1 MPEPRPARAR
11 VLALATA
18 LAVGFG
24 LLVAPAAVAAEA
36 APSAAPVSETSGEWH
51 TKEPAAR
58 QAAPQ
63 AVEPRALV
71 AATPPAN
78 DLRENATVVTSLPY
92 STYSA
97 QYDGATL
104 SDGETASCRTTD
116 PDNTEYFSE
125 GRGSVWFKYVSTKRQ
140 TLTFG
145 GTVPESTSTVS
156 AFVDGPITDSTRIS
170 CTESGFRAENFVQ
183 AEAGKTYYFQVS
195 ADYYSTSTEPAGTAE
210 FFLSASAAIPN
221 TTYSSASVVSAL
233 PATINGSTSKIDRNW
248 YRPYSGCDFNA
259 FMGSVWYKYRAA
271 SSGTVHADL
280 GESYFPA
287 NVGVYDSD
295 GVTPGTLLECP
306 DQSTEA
312 GEDYSYDRAN
322 TDFTTVAGKTY
333 FIQVSNF
340 GFNRGD
346 FVLKLSNVAT
356 LTAPTPSITGSATV
370 GNTLTAVPGTWGPQ
384 PVALSYQWLNDGYPI
399 NGATGP
405 QYVVADSDFNES
417 ITVQVTGTKAGYA
430 TAARTSAAVTVTS
443 GSLTNSVPTV
453 TGSAAI
459 GGTLTANPGNWG
471 PAPVELAYQWKRNG
485 TAIAGATGSSYVVAS
500 ADSGTALTVSVT
512 GTKYGY
518 TTATRTSSATQVGL
532 PLQTLM
538 PTPTIS
544 GSTTVGSTLTA
555 NPGTW
560 DSGVTLSYQWKK
572 NGGTYISGA
581 TAKTYVLKASDAG
594 ATLTVSVTGTKTGYS
609 PATKTSATTAAVTNG
624 AVITGATPT
633 ITGTATVGQKLTAV
647 PGTWTPS
654 PVTLAYQWQ
663 RNGTAISGAT
673 ATTYTLVAA
682 DADAAITVAVTGT
695 KSGYTAVTKT
705 SAAVTAKA
713 ALQTLMPTPTI
724 TGTTKVGSTLTANP
738 GTWDAGTT
746 LSYQWKKN
754 GGTYI
759 SGATAKTYVLKAS
772 DAGATITVSVTSTKT
787 GYSPATKTSA
797 TTALVTGGVLTGAT
811 PTITGTAKVGQT
823 LTAVPGTWSPAPVT
837 LSYQWKRGGTAISG
851 ATSAT
856 YKTVSA
862 DAGKAIT
869 VTVTGTKAGYT
880 TLSKTSAAK
889 TVVK

>member
-1 MPEPRPARAR
+1 MPEHRPARAR

-24 LLVAPAAVAAEA
+24 LLVAPAAAAAEA
-36 APSAAPVSETSGEWH
+36 APSDAPVSETSGQWH
-51 TKEPAAR
+51 TDAPAAR

-63 AVEPRALV
+63 AAEPRALV
-71 AATPPAN
+71 AVTPPVN
-78 DLRENATVVTSLPY
+78 DLRENATLVSSLPF
-92 STYSA
+92 STVAPYA
-97 QYDGATL
+97 GATL
-104 SDGETASCRTTD
+104 SDGEDSTCRTTD
-116 PDNTEYFSE
+116 PDYSE
-125 GRGSVWFKYVSTKRQ
+125 FFTYGYGSTWFKYVSTKRQ

-145 GTVPESTSTVS
+145 GSSTIVS
-156 AFVDGPITDSTRIS
+156 AFADGPITDAARIS
-170 CTESGFRAENFVQ
+170 CTEVGYRERNFVQ

-195 ADYYSTSTEPAGTAE
+195 VDHYSTETGEPANAE
-210 FFLSASAAIPN
+210 FFLSASAAVPN
-221 TTYSSASVVSAL
+221 TTYSSASVISSV
-233 PATINGSTSKIDRNW
+233 PATIQGSTAKIDNNW
-248 YRPYSGCDFNA
+248 YEPYAGCDYNP
-259 FMGSVWYKYRAA
+259 FMGSVWYKYRAPA
-271 SSGTVHADL
+271 TGSVQADL
-280 GESYFPA
+280 GDSFSPV
-287 NVGVYDSD
+287 NLGVYESD
-295 GVTPGTLLECP
+295 GVTPGAMLACP
-306 DQSTEA
+306 YQYTETGST
-312 GEDYSYDRAN
+312 GEYDYSFDRAN
-322 TDFTTVAGKTY
+322 ASFAVQAGKTY
-333 FIQVSNF
+333 FLQVSNF
-340 GFNRGD
+340 DFNKGD
-346 FVLKLSNVAT
+346 FVLTLANVGT
-356 LTAPTPSITGSATV
+356 LTAPTPTISGSATA
-370 GNTLTAVPGTWGPQ
+370 GDTLTAVPGTWGPS
-384 PVALSYQWLNDGYPI
+384 PVALSYQWLSNGSPI
-399 NGATGP
+399 SDATGP
-405 QYVVADSDFNES
+405 QYVVSQWDLGNA

-430 TAARTSAAVTVTS
+430 TAARTSAAVTVTA

-485 TAIAGATGSSYVVAS
+485 TAIAGATGSSYVVTS

-682 DADAAITVAVTGT
+682 DAGAAITVAVTGT

-738 GTWDAGTT
+738 GTWDSGTT
-746 LSYQWKKN
+746 LTYQWKKN
-754 GGTYI
+754 NGVYI

-772 DAGATITVSVTSTKT
+772 DAGATVTVSVTATKT

-797 TTALVTGGVLTGAT
+797 TTAVVTGGVLTGAT

-823 LTAVPGTWSPAPVT
+823 LTAVPGTWSPAPVA

-856 YKTVSA
+856 YKAVSA

>member
-1 MPEPRPARAR
+1 MPEHRPARAR

-36 APSAAPVSETSGEWH
+36 APSAAPVSETSGQWH
-51 TKEPAAR
+51 TDAPAAR

-78 DLRENATVVTSLPY
+78 DLRENATAVTTLPF
-92 STYSA
+92 STVAPYA
-97 QYDGATL
+97 GATL
-104 SDGETASCRTTD
+104 SDGEDSTCRTTD
-116 PDNTEYFSE
+116 PDYSE
-125 GRGSVWFKYVSTKRQ
+125 FFTYGYGSTWFKYVSTKRQ

-145 GTVPESTSTVS
+145 GSSTIVS
-156 AFVDGPITDSTRIS
+156 AFADGPITDAARIS
-170 CTESGFRAENFVQ
+170 CTEVGYRERNFVQ

-195 ADYYSTSTEPAGTAE
+195 VDHYSTETGEPANAE
-210 FFLSASAAIPN
+210 FFLSASAAVPN
-221 TTYSSASVVSAL
+221 TTYSSASVISSV
-233 PATINGSTSKIDRNW
+233 PATIQGSTSKIDNNW
-248 YRPYSGCDFNA
+248 YEPYSGCDYNP
-259 FMGSVWYKYRAA
+259 FMGSVWYKYRAPA
-271 SSGTVHADL
+271 TGSVQADL
-280 GESYFPA
+280 GDSFSPV
-287 NVGVYDSD
+287 NLGVYESD
-295 GVTPGTLLECP
+295 GVTPGAMLACP
-306 DQSTEA
+306 YQYTETGST
-312 GEDYSYDRAN
+312 GEYDYSFDRAN
-322 TDFTTVAGKTY
+322 ASFAVQAGKTY
-333 FIQVSNF
+333 FLQVSNF
-340 GFNRGD
+340 DFNKGD
-346 FVLKLSNVAT
+346 FVLTLANVGT
-356 LTAPTPSITGSATV
+356 LTAPTPTISGSATA
-370 GNTLTAVPGTWGPQ
+370 GDTLIAVPGTWGPS
-384 PVALSYQWLNDGYPI
+384 PVALSYQWLSNGDPI
-399 NGATGP
+399 SDATGP
-405 QYVVADSDFNES
+405 QYVVSQWDLGNA

-485 TAIAGATGSSYVVAS
+485 TAIAGATGSSYVVTS

-555 NPGTW
+555 NPGAW

-673 ATTYTLVAA
+673 SSTYTLVAA
-682 DADAAITVAVTGT
+682 DAGAAITVAVTGT

-724 TGTTKVGSTLTANP
+724 TGTTKVGSTLTANA

-746 LSYQWKKN
+746 LTYQWKKN

-797 TTALVTGGVLTGAT
+797 TTAVVTGGVLTGAT

>member
-1 MPEPRPARAR
+1 MPEHRPARAR

-36 APSAAPVSETSGEWH
+36 APSAAPVSETSGQWH
-51 TKEPAAR
+51 TDAPAAR

-78 DLRENATVVTSLPY
+78 DLRENATAVTTLPF
-92 STYSA
+92 STVAPYA
-97 QYDGATL
+97 GATL
-104 SDGETASCRTTD
+104 SDGEDSTCRTTD
-116 PDNTEYFSE
+116 PDYSE
-125 GRGSVWFKYVSTKRQ
+125 FFTYGYGSTWFKYVSTKRQ

-145 GTVPESTSTVS
+145 GSSTIVS
-156 AFVDGPITDSTRIS
+156 AFADGPITDAARIS
-170 CTESGFRAENFVQ
+170 CTEVGYRERNFVQ

-195 ADYYSTSTEPAGTAE
+195 VDHYSTETGEPANAE
-210 FFLSASAAIPN
+210 FFLSASAAVPN
-221 TTYSSASVVSAL
+221 TTYSSASVISSV
-233 PATINGSTSKIDRNW
+233 PATIQGSTSKIDNNW
-248 YRPYSGCDFNA
+248 YEPYSGCDYNP
-259 FMGSVWYKYRAA
+259 FMGSVWYKYRAPA
-271 SSGTVHADL
+271 TGSVQADL
-280 GESYFPA
+280 GDSFSPV
-287 NVGVYDSD
+287 NLGVYESD
-295 GVTPGTLLECP
+295 GVTPGAMLACP
-306 DQSTEA
+306 YQYTETGST
-312 GEDYSYDRAN
+312 GEYDYSFDRAN
-322 TDFTTVAGKTY
+322 ASFAVQAGKTY
-333 FIQVSNF
+333 FLQVSNF
-340 GFNRGD
+340 DFNKGD
-346 FVLKLSNVAT
+346 FVLTLANVGT
-356 LTAPTPSITGSATV
+356 LTAPTPTISGSATA
-370 GNTLTAVPGTWGPQ
+370 GDTLIAVPGTWGPS
-384 PVALSYQWLNDGYPI
+384 PVALSYQWLSNGDPI
-399 NGATGP
+399 SDATGP
-405 QYVVADSDFNES
+405 QYVVSQWDLNNA

-485 TAIAGATGSSYVVAS
+485 TAIAGATGSSYVVTS

-555 NPGTW
+555 NPGAW

-682 DADAAITVAVTGT
+682 DAGAAITVAVTGT

-724 TGTTKVGSTLTANP
+724 TGTTKVGSTLTANS
-738 GTWDAGTT
+738 GTWDSGTT
-746 LSYQWKKN
+746 LTYQWKKN